1 MSDHN
6 LLNLSINCGLMLRN
20 VNTANCPLA
29 DSAVIDFVRVRH
41 GNGGWE
47 EGGMGKCFEEHLH
60 RQAKYDYVNCKGV
73 I

>member
-47 EGGMGKCFEEHLH
+47 EGGGADALRSTFIDKRSKIM
-60 RQAKYDYVNCKGV
+60 
-73 I
+73 